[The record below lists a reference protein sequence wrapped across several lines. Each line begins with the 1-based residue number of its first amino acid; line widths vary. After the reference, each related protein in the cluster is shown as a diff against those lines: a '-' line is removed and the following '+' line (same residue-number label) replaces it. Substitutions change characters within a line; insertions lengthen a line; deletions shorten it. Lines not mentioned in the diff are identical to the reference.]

1 MRIARYNAVR
11 EPVSRARTGAIV
23 ADGVIGDLRPGYAKY
38 LLEEAGDSQGRE
50 IAALRIPADVR
61 YILHVGEP
69 ALSALETSAQ
79 WLSRV
84 HAREPAA
91 RGVDGEALFTPV
103 AQARLH
109 NPLKPSRIIVVEG
122 GPAGDAAPTF
132 VDWPSACVMGPVRD
146 LPLPASVKTLSFR
159 AGLGV
164 VIGRACRGIAEAT
177 APGCVAGYTV
187 ANAVEGTGD
196 IPYRR
201 CIIGP
206 CLVTPE
212 DVREVAALRSAT
224 RVNGVASALAAAS
237 KWPLARLVSKLSA
250 YGLEPGDVIVA
261 VESAQAGAQL
271 RAGDVL
277 ETEIEGFGIMRNA
290 VVAESGDAWKPRE
303 RTTSDIGG

>member
-1 MRIARYNAVR
+1 MRIARYNAVG

-23 ADGVIGDLRPGYAKY
+23 ADGVIGDLRAGYAKY

-50 IAALRIPADVR
+50 VAALRIPADVR
-61 YILHVGEP
+61 HILHVGKP
-69 ALSALETSAQ
+69 ALCALEETAQ
-79 WLSRV
+79 WLTKL
-84 HAREPAA
+84 HARGPDA
-91 RGVDGEALFTPV
+91 RGADGEVLFTPV

-109 NPLKPSRIIVVEG
+109 NPLKPARIIVVEG
-122 GPAGDAAPTF
+122 GASGEAPLALS
-132 VDWPSACVMGPVRD
+132 DWPPVSVMGPVRD
-146 LPLPASVKTLSFR
+146 LPLPAPLQTLSFR

-164 VIGRACRGIAEAT
+164 VIGRACRGIAEAN

-206 CLVTPE
+206 YLVTPE
-212 DVREVAALRSAT
+212 HVREVAALQSAT
-224 RVNGVASALAAAS
+224 RVNGAASVLAAAS

-261 VESAQAGAQL
+261 VESAQARAQL
-271 RAGDVL
+271 CAGDVL

-290 VVAESGDAWKPRE
+290 VVAEGGDAREPRE
-303 RTTSDIGG
+303 RTNQ